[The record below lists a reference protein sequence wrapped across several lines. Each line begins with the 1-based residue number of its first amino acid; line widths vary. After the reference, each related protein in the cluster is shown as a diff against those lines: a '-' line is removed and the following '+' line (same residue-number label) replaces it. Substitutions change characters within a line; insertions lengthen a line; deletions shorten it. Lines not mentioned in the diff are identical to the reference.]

1 LVAETPDEEDE
12 ETGTLLGVNGLASK
26 PMSDVGFV
34 ELLLVVVVVVVAE
47 LLVVDETADVEA
59 EDDDKVDEADE
70 AAAAAAAAAAAD
82 PCSNCLSRAFWGN
95 KKNY

>member
-1 LVAETPDEEDE
+1 LVAETPDEED

-34 ELLLVVVVVVVAE
+34 ELLVVVVVVVAE

>member
-34 ELLLVVVVVVVAE
+34 ELLVVVVVVVAE
-47 LLVVDETADVEA
+47 LLVIDETADVEA
-59 EDDDKVDEADE
+59 EEDDKVDEADE

>member
-34 ELLLVVVVVVVAE
+34 ELLVVVVVVVAE

>member
-1 LVAETPDEEDE
+1 MVAETPDEEDE

-34 ELLLVVVVVVVAE
+34 ELLVVVVVVVAE